1 MILYTQDVGGC
12 DNCLIVAAAC
22 VLEIRPEELVKRIG
36 HDGREP
42 VEAWGGRA
50 RGVHP
55 QEINMAVIVEGRA
68 FAPFMRSYELGGED
82 EPSIGEILA
91 GGDFD
96 VLLLTTKGVLISG
109 SHAWAYDLGRI
120 WNPHG
125 FYEQRA
131 PHVDALL
138 VLLGSNHSR
147 G

>member
-1 MILYTQDVGGC
+1 MILYTQSKDTC

-36 HDGREP
+36 HDGSAP
-42 VEAWGGRA
+42 VESWGGRA

-55 QEINMAVIVEGRA
+55 QEINMAIIDQGWS
-68 FAPFMRSYELGGED
+68 FAPFMRSFELGGED
-82 EPSIGEILA
+82 EPAIGVIL
-91 GGDFD
+91 DETIFD
-96 VLLLTTKGVLISG
+96 HLGLTTKGVLISE

-125 FYEQRA
+125 FYEPVA